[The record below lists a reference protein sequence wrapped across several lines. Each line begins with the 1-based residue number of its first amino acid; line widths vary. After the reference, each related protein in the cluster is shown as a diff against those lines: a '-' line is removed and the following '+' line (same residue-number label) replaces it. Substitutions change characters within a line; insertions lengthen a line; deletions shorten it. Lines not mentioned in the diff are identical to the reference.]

1 MFHVFS
7 KKQNN
12 GNFPSFF
19 VLCEEPMVI
28 MHYDL
33 ICYRD
38 KCPSMKSTTNIYT
51 IFYEVKFKIYLTSR
65 THVHICGPEKTE
77 RKSKLAEKCGHAQ
90 LDLEAF
96 GYLVCYK
103 ASH

>member
-1 MFHVFS
+1 
-7 KKQNN
+7 
-12 GNFPSFF
+12 
-19 VLCEEPMVI
+19 
-28 MHYDL
+28 
-33 ICYRD
+33 
-38 KCPSMKSTTNIYT
+38 
-51 IFYEVKFKIYLTSR
+51 LTSR